1 MDETVYPESHPS
13 KIGLSVPLFHPL
25 ESARREGYR
34 GDMEEKPQPKE
45 KAKVPDKNFPHWIWP
60 IGLAVAG
67 IGAAATVLLRGCWH
81 RNMSWPVRY
90 RNYAYQTCNDCG
102 IMRLFD
108 ERRFRPYGPYGY
120 DLDELIAGHERR
132 RAERV
137 KKSGAEE
144 EPEDDFVI

>member
-1 MDETVYPESHPS
+1 MDE
-13 KIGLSVPLFHPL
+13 KQ
-25 ESARREGYR
+25 
-34 GDMEEKPQPKE
+34 EKPQPKE
-45 KAKVPDKNFPHWIWP
+45 KPKAPEKNFPHWIWP
-60 IGLAVAG
+60 IGLAMAG
-67 IGAAATVLLRGCWH
+67 MGAAATVLFRGCWH

-90 RNYAYQTCNDCG
+90 RNYAYQTCNECG

-120 DLDELIAGHERR
+120 DLEKLIAGHERR

-137 KKSGAEE
+137 KKTGTKE